1 MQRSDLLSAFSASE
15 MEDCLHVDRDGAII
29 VHLIGL
35 LI

>member
-1 MQRSDLLSAFSASE
+1 MQRSDLLSAFSARE

-29 VHLIGL
+29 VHLIEL